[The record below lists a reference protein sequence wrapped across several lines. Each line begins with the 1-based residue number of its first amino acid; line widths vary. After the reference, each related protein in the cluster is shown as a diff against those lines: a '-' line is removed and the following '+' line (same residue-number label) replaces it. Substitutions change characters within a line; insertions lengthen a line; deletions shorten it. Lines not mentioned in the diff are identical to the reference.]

1 MIFYLAVRLTNF
13 SLCDIYYPLSHLLV
27 IVNVNLIWH
36 EEAPRTHIPKHSLS
50 LNKLDHQGFNTTE
63 NSTGEYKM
71 TLAQVVYNMSTD
83 RDFASELLSNPEL
96 TLANRGLQLSQE
108 ELNFLLAA
116 EKRENDQLTR
126 ILALA
131 EEKSRAWV

>member
-1 MIFYLAVRLTNF
+1 
-13 SLCDIYYPLSHLLV
+13 
-27 IVNVNLIWH
+27 
-36 EEAPRTHIPKHSLS
+36 
-50 LNKLDHQGFNTTE
+50 
-63 NSTGEYKM
+63 M

-116 EKRENDQLTR
+116 EKRENDKLTR

-131 EEKSRAWV
+131 EEKSRGWT